1 MVSRAAT
8 SAALEA
14 AARSSTR
21 GRGGA
26 PSGLASSLG
35 APGQPDLW
43 RRGSR
48 PRALPGWSTLSVLR
62 HWYCQGVLLQVS
74 SGLVLTWGAPHGTV
88 CGTCGTPEAGTR
100 ETHAQCCPARGKLPC
115 ASSGTHGTRE
125 AGIHVPCTCG
135 ARLRLQHGCGPLWP
149 HVDTG
154 ADPRLLDAGP
164 REAVLRDD
172 PADEGGHR
180 DAAVLDLRLAVPPQ
194 PAQHRVARERGV
206 SLRGAGTR
214 GQRSFERDRRAPEDR
229 AAVRTVPRRPCRRWS
244 PWPAAAGPTARCPTR
259 RRSRLGVA
267 NKAAQTS
274 ASWRS
279 WGRFERSIVFQ
290 AAPSCGQPRPISR
303 LGPRWPATSALF
315 STCVATE
322 LDQHLAGLIPVLVP
336 PGRVWRSTGRTGSD
350 KHAAS
355 GSAHRWVRGSNGGQS
370 QV

>member
-1 MVSRAAT
+1 M
-8 SAALEA
+8 
-14 AARSSTR
+14 
-21 GRGGA
+21 
-26 PSGLASSLG
+26 
-35 APGQPDLW
+35 
-43 RRGSR
+43 
-48 PRALPGWSTLSVLR
+48 
-62 HWYCQGVLLQVS
+62 
-74 SGLVLTWGAPHGTV
+74 
-88 CGTCGTPEAGTR
+88 
-100 ETHAQCCPARGKLPC
+100 
-115 ASSGTHGTRE
+115 
-125 AGIHVPCTCG
+125 
-135 ARLRLQHGCGPLWP
+135 RLRHGCGTAAALFGHMSTRVPTQAFSMPGHERPFCETIQPTKAAIETRPCLISAWRY
-149 HVDTG
+149 HRSLHNTG
-154 ADPRLLDAGP
+154 WRGNA
-164 REAVLRDD
+164 
-172 PADEGGHR
+172 
-180 DAAVLDLRLAVPPQ
+180 
-194 PAQHRVARERGV
+194 GV

-279 WGRFERSIVFQ
+279 GGRFERSIVLQ

-303 LGPRWPATSALF
+303 LGPRWPATPALL

-336 PGRVWRSTGRTGSD
+336 PGRVWRSTGRTGSGE
-350 KHAAS
+350 HAAN

>member
-88 CGTCGTPEAGTR
+88 RGTCGTPEAGTR

-154 ADPRLLDAGP
+154 AAIETRPCLISAWRYHRSLHNTGWRGNAGS
-164 REAVLRDD
+164 AC
-172 PADEGGHR
+172 
-180 DAAVLDLRLAVPPQ
+180 
-194 PAQHRVARERGV
+194 VARERGV
-206 SLRGAGTR
+206 SAALSATGEPPRIERQFAPCPDVHAVAGHR
-214 GQRSFERDRRAPEDR
+214 GQLQRVPRPDARLDVVAAWVWQTRRLRPRPAGAPGAALSARLCSRLPR
-229 AAVRTVPRRPCRRWS
+229 AAASLGQSAAWGRAGRPHRPCS
-244 PWPAAAGPTARCPTR
+244 P
-259 RRSRLGVA
+259 
-267 NKAAQTS
+267 
-274 ASWRS
+274 
-279 WGRFERSIVFQ
+279 
-290 AAPSCGQPRPISR
+290 
-303 LGPRWPATSALF
+303 
-315 STCVATE
+315 
-322 LDQHLAGLIPVLVP
+322 
-336 PGRVWRSTGRTGSD
+336 
-350 KHAAS
+350 HA
-355 GSAHRWVRGSNGGQS
+355 
-370 QV
+370 